1 MMKHDDI
8 PSNYQ
13 RIVLSVFVVAMLLV
27 ATTWF
32 SAISRMNQDYR
43 AEVASIERTQSNI
56 VKGFTTHA
64 EHALHFAESL
74 LERLHSEGEKGR
86 APQLR
91 AEDLFVIEE
100 FREFIAQSAILDFR
114 GQVIHSLVPVP
125 EGTTLADREYFQTH
139 IDKNDGTIF
148 IGPPVVGRVS
158 GKASFHISRRINA
171 PDGSFAGVAVIAL
184 DANYFVELFKRMT
197 LEERQNFSII
207 GMDGIIR
214 VTDIRQEDLIGK
226 SLKEGALFQHLQKAP
241 SGSFR
246 ALVKYVDVERFV
258 TYRKMNHFP
267 LVVAVTLDE
276 EFALLRF
283 YERKRIYA
291 VTAVSF
297 SFVILLGATLLYR
310 MIRRQEQTNLLV
322 REEKERAEKYLNVV
336 GTLMVA
342 LDTQG
347 RVTMLNRAGV
357 ELLGYVEKEL
367 LGQYWIETVIPPE
380 KRERAWFVF
389 CSVMGGDLEHFGKKV
404 DGDVITKT
412 GQRIRIA
419 WTNSVLFDLKGNAL
433 GTLSSGE
440 DVTERREMESRLEKM
455 ATTDSLTGIAN
466 RRHFITQGKA
476 AFETFRRYRRPLSL
490 LMLDID
496 YFKKVNDTFGH
507 SVGDEVLIRLAKVC
521 EETMRSTD
529 FCGRLGGEEFACLLA
544 ETGLQEAAGVAERL
558 RQEIEGLVLSIDG
571 NDIRFTVSIGVAEAN
586 AGDATLD
593 FILKRADDALYKAKR
608 AGRNRVVC
616 DEENGGEKDDVS

>member
-1 MMKHDDI
+1 MMKQEAA
-8 PSNYQ
+8 PSNYR
-13 RIVLSVFVVAMLLV
+13 RIILSVLIVAVLLA

-32 SAISRMNQDYR
+32 SALTRMRQDYQ
-43 AEVASIERTQSNI
+43 AEISSIERTQANI
-56 VKGFTTHA
+56 VKGFAAHA

-91 AEDLFVIEE
+91 TEDLFVIEE
-100 FREFIAQSAILDFR
+100 FREFIAQSAILDAK
-114 GQVIHSLVPVP
+114 GEIIHSLIPVPV
-125 EGTTLADREYFQTH
+125 GTNLADREYFKTH
-139 IDKNDGTIF
+139 ITSNDGRLF
-148 IGPPVVGRVS
+148 IGPPVMGRVS
-158 GKASFHISRRINA
+158 GKMSFHISRRMNA
-171 PDGSFAGVAVIAL
+171 ADGSFAGVAVIAL

-207 GMDGIIR
+207 GTDGIIR
-214 VTDIRQEDLIGK
+214 VTDVRQEELIGK
-226 SLKEGALFQHLQKAP
+226 SLADGILFQNLKKSS

-246 ALVKYVDVERFV
+246 ATIKYVDVERFIS
-258 TYRKMNHFP
+258 YRTMDHFP

-276 EFALLRF
+276 EYALARYF
-283 YERKRIYA
+283 ERKRIYA
-291 VTAVSF
+291 VTAASF
-297 SFVILLGATLLYR
+297 SFVILIVAALLYR
-310 MIRRQEQTNLLV
+310 MIRRQEQSNLRV
-322 REEKERAEKYLNVV
+322 REEKERAEKYLAVV

-357 ELLGYVEKEL
+357 ELLGYSEQEL
-367 LGQYWIETVIPPE
+367 LGEYWIEKIIPPE

-412 GQRIRIA
+412 GQRLRIA
-419 WTNSVLFDLKGNAL
+419 WTNSVIFDSKGNAL

-466 RRHFITQGKA
+466 RRHFIAQGEA
-476 AFETFRRYRRPLSL
+476 AFETFKRYRRPLSL

-496 YFKKVNDTFGH
+496 FFKKVNDTFGH
-507 SVGDEVLIRLAKVC
+507 SVGDEVLIRLARAC

-529 FCGRLGGEEFACLLA
+529 VCGRLGGEEFACLLT

-558 RQEIEGLVLSIDG
+558 RQKIAGLVLSADG
-571 NDIRFTVSIGVAEAN
+571 HNIRFTVSIGAAEAA
-586 AGDATLD
+586 AGEATLD
-593 FILKRADDALYKAKR
+593 FLLKRADDALYRAKR
-608 AGRNRVVC
+608 AGRNQVVC
-616 DEENGGEKDDVS
+616 DEGNGGEKEDVS